1 MVMNEDS
8 KIFDCMAMK
17 KITDEKWSKAYEG
30 LTLFIIK
37 NGVTI
42 ELGEDEIIKIV
53 KCVGANFKR
62 G

>member
-1 MVMNEDS
+1 MDDNS
-8 KIFDCMAMK
+8 KVFDCMAMK
-17 KITDEKWSKAYEG
+17 KITDQKWSKVYDG

-42 ELGEDEIIKIV
+42 ELDEDEIIKVV

-62 G
+62 

>member
-1 MVMNEDS
+1 MDENS
-8 KIFDCMAMK
+8 KVFDCMAMK
-17 KITDEKWSKAYEG
+17 KITDKKWSKVYDG

-42 ELGEDEIIKIV
+42 ELDEDEIIKVV

-62 G
+62 